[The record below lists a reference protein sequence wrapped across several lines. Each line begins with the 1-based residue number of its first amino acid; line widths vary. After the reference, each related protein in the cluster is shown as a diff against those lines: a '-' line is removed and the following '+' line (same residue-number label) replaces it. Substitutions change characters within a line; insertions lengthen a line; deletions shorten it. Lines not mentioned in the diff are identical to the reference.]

1 MAVRRISKRQTLSC
15 DHGLLLIRRQQR
27 TVALVV
33 FHTQAG
39 QQILV
44 RTQKRVLDLPLNL
57 RRQEALL
64 IKKPS
69 AVLLRRRAVSQA
81 IRCVVMVS
89 AEHYR
94 VGRRHEH
101 HPRQSMIEP

>member
-57 RRQEALL
+57 RRQAALL
-64 IKKPS
+64 IKKSRVLSCS
-69 AVLLRRRAVSQA
+69 AGEQ
-81 IRCVVMVS
+81 S
-89 AEHYR
+89 AKR
-94 VGRRHEH
+94 SVA
-101 HPRQSMIEP
+101 S